1 MTAQAEPR
9 TGESMLSR
17 LGEARLERRVAP
29 GDAWAY
35 EVAAGE
41 YVQLIDV
48 EGKQCT
54 DFLAFNGHDHGD
66 EMNLTLTRNNC
77 GAMWPAEGQYIYAD
91 SGAALLRVEEDLVQR
106 HDTTL
111 PACNAAY
118 YAALGYPDHKNCTDN
133 FNRELGAFG
142 LRSRHVW
149 EPINFFYNAHLAED
163 GRTFVVE
170 EPLSKSGDYV
180 LLRAETALLLASS
193 ACPDDL
199 SPTNGWNPTD
209 IVVRIYPATDSAGE

>member
-1 MTAQAEPR
+1 MTVHAEQSR
-9 TGESMLSR
+9 SLLER
-17 LGEARLERRVAP
+17 LGAPRLELRIEP
-29 GDAWAY
+29 GDARAY
-35 EVAAGE
+35 RVAEGE
-41 YVQLIDV
+41 YVQLVDL

-54 DFLAFNGHDHGD
+54 DFLAFNGTDLDD
-66 EMNLTLTRNNC
+66 EMNLTLTRANC
-77 GAMWPAEGQYIYAD
+77 EALWPEEGQYIYSD
-91 SGAALLRVEEDLVQR
+91 NGVALLRVEEDLVKR

-133 FNRELGAFG
+133 FNRELQEHG
-142 LRSRHVW
+142 LKPRFVW
-149 EPINFFYNAHLAED
+149 QPINFFYNTRLAED

-170 EPLSKSGDYV
+170 EPVSRPGDYV
-180 LLRAETALLLASS
+180 LLRAETDLLLASS

-209 IVVRIYPATDSAGE
+209 ILVRIYPGPSRS